1 MVSEARHLGRKVAA
15 TNSSSRTSKAG
26 AEPDKVVVVLKAH
39 EQARIE
45 IAIGDKARNAGVCK
59 SQSAGSF
66 SVISISPNPSPPVPA
81 EFGPPGWS
89 PRLSISIQAIG
100 MMSYQVVSNAVA
112 NMEILHWNGLSD
124 ETQKPARKPWTNAP
138 TAS

>member
-1 MVSEARHLGRKVAA
+1 MPQARRVVSEARHLGRKVAA

-26 AEPDKVVVVLKAH
+26 AEPDKVAVVLEAR

-81 EFGPPGWS
+81 EVA
-89 PRLSISIQAIG
+89 RQIG
-100 MMSYQVVSNAVA
+100 
-112 NMEILHWNGLSD
+112 
-124 ETQKPARKPWTNAP
+124 RR
-138 TAS
+138 ASQFRFRPSES